1 MTFYKEVALGGASNR
16 GRVIMLDSIPNEIK
30 KAQSLK
36 LPLYISYYNY
46 DESLIH
52 HFKTKST
59 MRGYKGNQ
67 YLDGIKFDIDKGTN
81 TDDFT
86 LHRVKIF
93 YERLIDDYD
102 LDDSNIAACFSGR
115 GYHITIPN
123 IFGFTDS
130 PILYKD
136 MKLTLTKYF
145 PEADDIYDSSR
156 LLRAMGTV
164 NERSN
169 KYKIQLTREQLFGS
183 TSNEIL
189 ELATKPQNIFS
200 EQYEVL
206 EPKYSNLIVVDRPIH
221 TETDNSTS
229 NIVTCM
235 QHCYNEGGTQ
245 GSRHIKMLR
254 LASAFRRAGVPKE
267 GIKVML
273 AKWAPTLEYSEVDT
287 VVNSVYKNDYKFS
300 CKDSVMAHYCD
311 KKCIY
316 HAKKNYTLDIVAP
329 ADMEK
334 SYMEFI
340 RSDFTKRSFDLADAY
355 NVNSF
360 RCYPGELVVL
370 LGDTGLGKSAWIQ
383 NLCILYPHLK
393 ILYLSLEMHQHLT
406 YRRFIQIAHN
416 MTKEQIEEHYRSHT
430 NSLSQKMG
438 HIHIATTSP
447 ELSSIAKI
455 IGEGDYN
462 LVVVDVVDAISYQ
475 NAGHEDK
482 LGPIGEGLKEIAQST
497 NSIIIGIHHISKS
510 AAYESSLTVH
520 SGKGSSTIEQKA
532 DKVIGI
538 EGKQIARFRTIKS
551 LKARDENPFQMTLE
565 MLPETF
571 RFQQIK

>member
-1 MTFYKEVALGGASNR
+1 MTFYKKVALGGASNR

-93 YERLIDDYD
+93 YERLIDDYN